1 MTILNALLPVFL
13 VILVGVGL
21 KRVNLMSEEQWHG
34 FESLTYYVFFPC
46 LLFYTI
52 IKADLDAAPI
62 GEVALILFAATV
74 LNMGLSWATRP
85 LIVDGSK
92 EQDKSFTSLFQGS
105 SRWNSFAALGIA
117 ASLIGPQGST
127 LIAVA
132 FVAMIPVL
140 NFFCVIVLAIYAGDG
155 KPNLVRVAKEI
166 GKNPFIIAIILG
178 VVFKLMPFSLPIAIV
193 ETLRIIGVSGL
204 GAALIIVGVGL
215 KLRSLRT
222 PNRFVILAIIF
233 KLIVVPALG
242 LAGAQLL
249 GLGLI
254 ASQSIIIALG
264 VPTAA
269 ASYVLARKMG
279 GDAPLM
285 ATILT
290 MQTFVSFI
298 TLPAW
303 LYFVAALYT

>member
-21 KRVNLMSEEQWHG
+21 KRVNLMSEDQWQG

-52 IKADLDAAPI
+52 IKADLAAAPI
-62 GEVALILFAATV
+62 GEVALILFVATV
-74 LNMGLSWATRP
+74 LNMGLSWAIRP

-92 EQDKSFTSLFQGS
+92 DADKSFTSLFQGS

-222 PNRFVILAIIF
+222 PNRFVILAIVF
-233 KLIVVPALG
+233 KLIIVPALG

-303 LYFVAALYT
+303 LYFVAILYA